1 MLKNLVSY
9 FLIFRM
15 TMLFCHGH
23 VILLHC
29 CVGIVL
35 LYYMC
40 VCVCVFILYK
50 TKVFRHFLTRY
61 GHKTLN
67 LNMRMVKEQ
76 GYVCLVDLQ
85 QFCGVK

>member
-1 MLKNLVSY
+1 MLLSWTCDPPTLLCGDSVAV
-9 FLIFRM
+9 L
-15 TMLFCHGH
+15 H
-23 VILLHC
+23 VCL
-29 CVGIVL
+29 
-35 LYYMC
+35 
-40 VCVCVFILYK
+40 CVCVFILYK